1 MNPGTLVGSLIFA
14 AVLVVVIAVVIQL
27 MMRGW
32 RRRAAQQQELIG
44 DLPDVSDEVGEATT
58 TTRGLYCGCTM
69 APEWNERITAG
80 DLGYRSK
87 AVLTRYPEGI
97 LLERI
102 RAKPIWIPEESIT
115 VIRMERGI
123 AGKVVARIGILAIR
137 WRLPSGVEIDTGFRA
152 NHRDEYPAWLQSRQE
167 GTGGSRVN
175 RAGDDAE
182 RRSDVGARPHKWE
195 VPPPACGGEER
206 RS

>member
-1 MNPGTLVGSLIFA
+1 MNSGTLVASLIFA
-14 AVLVVVIAVVIQL
+14 AVLVVVIAVIIQL

-32 RRRAAQQQELIG
+32 RRRAGQQQELIG
-44 DLPDVSDEVGEATT
+44 DLPDMPDEVGAATT

-102 RAKPIWIPEESIT
+102 RASPIWIPQESIT
-115 VIRMERGI
+115 AIRMERGI

-137 WRLPSGVEIDTGFRA
+137 WRLPSGVELDTGFRA
-152 NHRDEYPAWLQSRQE
+152 THRGEYAGWLESPQE
-167 GTGGSRVN
+167 AT
-175 RAGDDAE
+175 
-182 RRSDVGARPHKWE
+182 
-195 VPPPACGGEER
+195 
-206 RS
+206 

>member
-14 AVLVVVIAVVIQL
+14 AVLVVVSAVVIQL

-32 RRRAAQQQELIG
+32 RRRAERQQELIG
-44 DLPDVSDEVGEATT
+44 DLPDVPEEVGTAII

-69 APEWNERITAG
+69 APEWNVRITAG

-87 AVLTRYPEGI
+87 AVLSRYSAGI
-97 LLERI
+97 LLECI
-102 RAKPIWIPEESIT
+102 RAKPIWIPQDSIT
-115 VIRMERGI
+115 AIRVERGI

-152 NHRDEYPAWLQSRQE
+152 SNRGEYDAW
-167 GTGGSRVN
+167 VK
-175 RAGDDAE
+175 
-182 RRSDVGARPHKWE
+182 GA
-195 VPPPACGGEER
+195 A
-206 RS
+206 

>member
-1 MNPGTLVGSLIFA
+1 MNSGTLVGSLIFA
-14 AVLVVVIAVVIQL
+14 AVLVVVIAVVVQL

-32 RRRAAQQQELIG
+32 RRRGQQQEEVLG
-44 DLPDVSDEVGEATT
+44 DLPAMPQQVGPATI

-102 RAKPIWIPEESIT
+102 RAKPLWIPRESIT
-115 VIRMERGI
+115 AIRMERGI
-123 AGKVVARIGILAIR
+123 AGKVVARIGVLAIR
-137 WRLPSGVEIDTGFRA
+137 WRLPSEVEIDIGFRA
-152 NHRDEYPAWLQSRQE
+152 HHRDQYAPWLE
-167 GTGGSRVN
+167 GN
-175 RAGDDAE
+175 E
-182 RRSDVGARPHKWE
+182 
-195 VPPPACGGEER
+195 EER
-206 RS
+206 RA

>member
-1 MNPGTLVGSLIFA
+1 MNSATLVGSLIVA
-14 AVLVVVIAVVIQL
+14 GVLVLLIAFIIQL

-32 RRRAAQQQELIG
+32 RRRSQRQTDLIG
-44 DLPDVSDEVGEATT
+44 DLPDVPDQVGTAML

-69 APEWNERITAG
+69 APAWNERITAG

-102 RAKPIWIPEESIT
+102 RALPIWIPQESIT
-115 VIRMERGI
+115 AIRLERGM

-152 NHRDEYPAWLQSRQE
+152 NHRTDYDAWLEGRQE
-167 GTGGSRVN
+167 G
-175 RAGDDAE
+175 AA
-182 RRSDVGARPHKWE
+182 
-195 VPPPACGGEER
+195 
-206 RS
+206 

>member
-1 MNPGTLVGSLIFA
+1 MNSGTLVASLIFA
-14 AVLVVVIAVVIQL
+14 AVLVVVIAVIIQL

-32 RRRAAQQQELIG
+32 QRRAGQQQELIG
-44 DLPDVSDEVGEATT
+44 DLPDMPDEVGAATT

-102 RAKPIWIPEESIT
+102 RASPIWIPQESIT
-115 VIRMERGI
+115 AIRMERGI

-137 WRLPSGVEIDTGFRA
+137 WRLPSGVELDTGFRA
-152 NHRDEYPAWLQSRQE
+152 THRSEYAGWLESPQE
-167 GTGGSRVN
+167 AT
-175 RAGDDAE
+175 
-182 RRSDVGARPHKWE
+182 
-195 VPPPACGGEER
+195 
-206 RS
+206 